1 MKSVFVRELEEF
13 AIRLKE
19 DGYPTAIVE
28 RAAERMD
35 QLEKEVLR
43 LHKEAEL
50 DRIAELSNN

>member
-1 MKSVFVRELEEF
+1 MKSQFVIQLEEF

-35 QLEKEVLR
+35 QLEKEVIR
-43 LHKEAEL
+43 LHEHLKRVNPE
-50 DRIAELSNN
+50 